1 MTTLLQHVLE
11 KGVDLIAFQ
20 VTTHVTII
28 MVPYLQRD
36 NISIVFK
43 WKLTKIQHKW
53 RTLYSLEEVFEY
65 CTFYLSSLSMS
76 YFLLLF
82 IVTFYTDPMT
92 WKNVVLIDIVLVSGK
107 V

>member
-11 KGVDLIAFQ
+11 KGVDLISFQ

-43 WKLTKIQHKW
+43 
-53 RTLYSLEEVFEY
+53 
-65 CTFYLSSLSMS
+65 
-76 YFLLLF
+76 
-82 IVTFYTDPMT
+82 
-92 WKNVVLIDIVLVSGK
+92 
-107 V
+107 